1 MLSIRYRLPAAVLL
15 LVLAIGGLAQTA
27 AGGEGRIILID
38 PVEMLSSAERR
49 DFSGENSFTVEHTEV
64 GACLRSVPQR
74 SASGLYQS
82 VSAESNAL
90 RRVSWRWRVDEI
102 HSNADIRMLGR
113 EDFAAKIAFVFGEPS
128 IFNRDVQ
135 TLAYVWTSTP
145 VENGTVIASGR
156 YRNLRYVQLHGT
168 AEVGS
173 WQIETRDII
182 ADFVSVFGQEP
193 GALGYIAVFNDNDQ
207 TGESVSALFGPVKML
222 APQ

>member
-27 AGGEGRIILID
+27 AGGEGRILID

-64 GACLRSVPQR
+64 GACLRSVSQR

-128 IFNRDVQ
+128 IFNRDVP

-145 VENGTVIASGR
+145 VKNGTVIPSSR

-207 TGESVSALFGPVKML
+207 TGEQVSALFGSVRSL
-222 APQ
+222 FSQ